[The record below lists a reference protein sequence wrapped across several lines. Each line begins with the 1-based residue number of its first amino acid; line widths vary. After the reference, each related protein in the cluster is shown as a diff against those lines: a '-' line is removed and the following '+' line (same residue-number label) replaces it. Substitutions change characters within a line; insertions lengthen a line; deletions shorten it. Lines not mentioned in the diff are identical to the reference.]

1 MLNYIRKQSDSWL
14 IKSVLWGIVIA
25 FVATIFYS
33 WGVGG
38 PTGGR
43 SGTLATVQ
51 GQEIHLAE
59 YDLYYNNL
67 VNFYR
72 DQLKGQFSEEIIKN
86 LDLKNSALDALIQKK
101 LLLLEAEKQEI
112 HVSDKELADRII
124 TIPMFQ
130 KDNVFNKTYYQ
141 SFLTQN
147 RLTTHKFEE
156 SQREKMVLEKI
167 EQLIKNNTQVSETE
181 IQEAFKKE
189 QEKIKFR
196 YVEFSKDHFK
206 APPPTDE
213 NLRKYFEANQKQFEI
228 PEQIKVEYVKL
239 TPKSLENSIDIRDDD
254 IEDYY
259 ENQKG
264 EFFVKKQFT
273 ASHILI
279 RSDSLPPS
287 DGLSDSEKE
296 KILDDLDGKTKAKAE
311 EILKKI
317 RAGADFAEMARKHSD
332 DTISGANGGSLGQ
345 FSQGTMVPEF
355 ETALGKLTAG
365 EIGEPVK
372 TVFGYHLIKLDKVEE
387 ERTKPL
393 AEVKEE
399 ITNTLKAMK
408 SRQRARRTIK
418 KIYKDAKTDNNLI
431 RAALKFKTETTLS
444 ELFSRKNH
452 DLTEIGVV
460 PEFFNTAFSLRDQE
474 VSFPVNTHEASY
486 LIKIIERKSPQLPK
500 LEDVRSAVTEEVV
513 LQKTSSLTLEKF
525 NVLTQR
531 LNTQKDLAIIAAELG
546 LEVEETPLF
555 SLVDSIPGIGNIQ
568 AIKDSVSQLSL
579 DQTTGASSRLSY
591 FLIQLVERKT
601 AGAPTPDQTQD
612 LYARLKEEKSIH
624 VFQEWLEDLKEK
636 ADIMVDKTL
645 L

>member
-14 IKSVLWGIVIA
+14 IKTILWSIVFA

-33 WGVGG
+33 WGMGG
-38 PTGGR
+38 STGGR

-51 GQEIHLAE
+51 GQEIRLAE
-59 YDLYYNNL
+59 YDRYYNNL
-67 VNFYR
+67 INFYR
-72 DQLKGQFSEEIIKN
+72 DQFKGQFSEETIKN

-101 LLLLEAEKQEI
+101 LLLLEAEKQGLV
-112 HVSDKELADRII
+112 VSDQELADRIT
-124 TIPMFQ
+124 TIPAFQ
-130 KDNVFNKTYYQ
+130 KDNVFNKTYYE
-141 SFLTQN
+141 SYLTQN
-147 RLTTHKFEE
+147 RLSTSKFEE
-156 SQREKMVLEKI
+156 SQRELMVMEKV
-167 EQLIKNNTQVSETE
+167 EQLVKSNTQVSETE
-181 IQEAFKKE
+181 IQEAFRKE

-213 NLRKYFEANQKQFEI
+213 TLKNFFEANQKQFEI

-254 IEDYY
+254 LQDYY
-259 ENQKG
+259 EKHQG

-279 RSDSLPPS
+279 RNDSLPPS

-296 KILDDLDGKTKAKAE
+296 KILDDLDDKTKTKAE

-317 RAGADFAEMARKHSD
+317 REGADFAEMARKHSGD
-332 DTISGANGGSLGQ
+332 PASGAKGGSLGQ
-345 FSQGTMVPEF
+345 FPQGVMVPEF
-355 ETALGKLTAG
+355 ENALEKLKPG

-393 AEVKEE
+393 EEVKEE
-399 ITNTLKAMK
+399 ITSTLKAMK
-408 SRQRARRTIK
+408 SRQRVRRTIK
-418 KIYKDAKTDNNLI
+418 KISKEAKTDNNLT
-431 RAALKFKTETTLS
+431 RAALKFNSETTLS
-444 ELFSRKNH
+444 EFFSRENH
-452 DLTEIGVV
+452 DLTKIGVV
-460 PEFFNTAFSLRDQE
+460 PEFFNAAFSLRDQE
-474 VSFPVNTHEASY
+474 VGFPVNTPEASY
-486 LIKIIERKSPQLPK
+486 LIKVVERKPPQLPK
-500 LEDVRSAVTEEVV
+500 LEDVVSEVTQEVV

-525 NVLTQR
+525 KVLGQR
-531 LNTQKDLAIIAAELG
+531 LNTQKDLDAIAAELG

-555 SLVDSIPGIGNIQ
+555 SLTESIPGIGNIQ
-568 AIKDSVSQLSL
+568 DIKDAVSPLRL
-579 DQTTGASSRLSY
+579 GQTTSGSSRLSN
-591 FLIQLVERKT
+591 FLIQLMERKA
-601 AGAPTPDQTQD
+601 AGSPTPEQTKD
-612 LYARLKEEKSIH
+612 LYIRLKQEKSSR
-624 VFQEWLEDLKEK
+624 VFQEWLENMKEK